1 MGQIPKNLGHIPKD
15 LDHIAKKMG
24 HPKNTKKYLGILI
37 NMFIIVYIVKFYYYA
52 TCSSSE

>member
-24 HPKNTKKYLGILI
+24 HQKNTKKYLGII
-37 NMFIIVYIVKFYYYA
+37 KNVFIIVYIFKFNDYE